1 MEERLKRLRQA
12 MKNNTFHSLSFTEAH
27 EKQVLKKIDNEER
40 DEEILSA
47 VLQLFVHEKSGYELA
62 QLLRVRGIKS
72 FENNEGFLYTLI
84 HQLERKNYLHTRW
97 DESGVKLYKLN
108 KNGRKLLQSMEDEYV
123 KLPPLFKV
131 LLEGWK
137 KYEGQL

>member
-1 MEERLKRLRQA
+1 M
-12 MKNNTFHSLSFTEAH
+12 
-27 EKQVLKKIDNEER
+27 
-40 DEEILSA
+40 
-47 VLQLFVHEKSGYELA
+47 
-62 QLLRVRGIKS
+62 KS

-84 HQLERKNYLHTRW
+84 HQLERKNYLRTRW

-108 KNGRKLLQSMEDEYV
+108 KNGRKLLQSMVDEYV
-123 KLPPLFKV
+123 KMPLLFKE